1 MSSTTEGTDFATQH
15 NKNLNVKGDFEI
27 VYNDTTFR
35 ALALAG
41 TKQAIEIQVEGRA
54 LIGATKYEN
63 ITIQLASVVLEDWD
77 RSDDKDG
84 IVTQSFGF
92 TGMYKL
98 AETKMMTVSL
108 TNTKNTQYV

>member
-1 MSSTTEGTDFATQH
+1 
-15 NKNLNVKGDFEI
+15 VKGDFEI
-27 VYNDTTFR
+27 VYNDSTFKT
-35 ALALAG
+35 LALAG
-41 TKQAIEIQVEGRA
+41 TKQAIEIQLEGRA

-92 TGMYKL
+92 TALYKL
-98 AETKMMTVSL
+98 VETKMMTIDL
-108 TNTKNTQYV
+108 TNAKATQYA